1 MNTIQQ
7 ARADLAD
14 MCREIP
20 GLRVYS
26 ELGAVVDPPA
36 VMISL
41 PRLSFEGPEP
51 GVPTGA
57 TFIVP
62 VFAAR
67 DGDVSDVLAEW
78 LPKVAAALDE
88 SENAAVQNAEPGTWP
103 AGGNVDLP
111 AYLIE
116 VEVALPWR

>member
-7 ARADLAD
+7 ARADMVAALTEVD
-14 MCREIP
+14 D
-20 GLRVYS
+20 LRVYS
-26 ELGAVVDPPA
+26 ELGAVIDPPA
-36 VMISL
+36 ATVSL
-41 PRLSFEGPEP
+41 PRLTFEGPEP

-67 DGDVSDVLAEW
+67 EGDVSDGLAEW
-78 LPKVAAALDE
+78 VTKVTVVIDELD
-88 SENAAVQNAEPGTWP
+88 SAVVKTAEPGTWP
-103 AGGNVDLP
+103 AGGNVELP